1 MRLGPVTNTRT
12 TLMIAALA
20 ILAVAASTTPV
31 LAQNVGTITRLDG
44 TPAPIATI
52 TRAGAP
58 MAGALSMP
66 VQLHDRITTG
76 GNNTLLTISMVG
88 GSSLTLASNSSLSID
103 DSAMYGTTA
112 APTKVGLLAGRL
124 HTLISGAMR
133 SASATAFEVH
143 TPNAVGA
150 VRGTEWDERYSE
162 LDNPAMV
169 IQGPPPSSNKY
180 PHCKQFTEVWVEE
193 GVVHVNNPLVPG
205 DPGADVHQGQYVK
218 VPCGYIPL
226 FEDAAAAGI
235 GGLDPGEWA
244 ALAVI
249 GAGGAAIG
257 AIAATSG
264 QGSSSSTSFR

>member
-1 MRLGPVTNTRT
+1 LV
-12 TLMIAALA
+12 
-20 ILAVAASTTPV
+20 
-31 LAQNVGTITRLDG
+31 
-44 TPAPIATI
+44 
-52 TRAGAP
+52 
-58 MAGALSMP
+58 
-66 VQLHDRITTG
+66 
-76 GNNTLLTISMVG
+76 
-88 GSSLTLASNSSLSID
+88 
-103 DSAMYGTTA
+103 
-112 APTKVGLLAGRL
+112 
-124 HTLISGAMR
+124 SGAMR
-133 SASATAFEVH
+133 NASATAFEVH

-150 VRGTEWDERYSE
+150 VRGTEWTERYSE

-180 PHCKQFTEVWVEE
+180 PHCKQFTEVWVQE

-226 FEDAAAAGI
+226 FQDAAAAGI

-257 AIAATSG
+257 AVAATNG
-264 QGSSSSTSFR
+264 NGSSSSTTFR